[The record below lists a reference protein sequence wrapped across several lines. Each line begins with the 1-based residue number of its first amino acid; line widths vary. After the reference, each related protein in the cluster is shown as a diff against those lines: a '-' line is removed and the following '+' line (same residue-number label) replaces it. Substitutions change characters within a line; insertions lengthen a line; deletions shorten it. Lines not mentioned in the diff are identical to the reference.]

1 MKELEQLK
9 IKHRETL
16 SELHTYQDK
25 TMCLEEE
32 HKTDEEMLNKFKH
45 MLQKQKAENKTLQD
59 KTEHM
64 VQLQSD
70 FKR

>member
-16 SELHTYQDK
+16 AELHTYQDK
-25 TMCLEEE
+25 TLCLEEE
-32 HKTDEEMLNKFKH
+32 HKTDNDTLNKFKH
-45 MLQKQKAENKTLQD
+45 MLQKQKADNKELHD
-59 KTEHM
+59 KLEQM
-64 VQLQSD
+64 VQLQGD